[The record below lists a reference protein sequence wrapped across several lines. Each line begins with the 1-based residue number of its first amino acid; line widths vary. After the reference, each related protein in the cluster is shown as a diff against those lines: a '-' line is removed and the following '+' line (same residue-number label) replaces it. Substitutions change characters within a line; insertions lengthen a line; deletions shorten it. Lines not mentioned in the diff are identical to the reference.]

1 MRGTV
6 RMLQPGEEELY
17 LRHMVRADADSGEQ
31 GVFFHPYSSDEPF
44 ELTAAL
50 EREQRRW
57 QTALDAPGW
66 RRAWGWFSDGALVGH
81 AYLAGGQLRSELH
94 RVSLGMGL
102 QRAHRGQGAGK
113 QLLGA
118 VVDWARSQPGI
129 AWIDLG
135 VFGCNP
141 RAQALYRRH
150 GFVETGR
157 TPDRF
162 RVDGVSIDDISM
174 SLAVG

>member
-1 MRGTV
+1 
-6 RMLQPGEEELY
+6 MLQPGEEEAY

-31 GVFFHPYSSDEPF
+31 GVFFHPYPSDEPF
-44 ELTAAL
+44 DLEAAL
-50 EREQRRW
+50 VREQRRW
-57 QTALDAPGW
+57 QTPLHTPGW
-66 RRAWGWFSDGALVGH
+66 RRAWGWRAAGASGALVGH

-102 QRAHRGQGAGK
+102 QHAHRGQGAGRR
-113 QLLGA
+113 LLGA
-118 VVDWARSQPGI
+118 VIAWARDQPGI

-141 RAQALYRRH
+141 RAQALYRSH

-174 SLAVG
+174 SLSVG